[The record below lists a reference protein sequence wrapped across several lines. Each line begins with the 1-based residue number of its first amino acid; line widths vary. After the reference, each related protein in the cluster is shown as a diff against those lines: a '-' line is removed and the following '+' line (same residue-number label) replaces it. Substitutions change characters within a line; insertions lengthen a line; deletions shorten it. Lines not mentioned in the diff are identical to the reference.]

1 MERKESM
8 IEDGSTVTIHYTLT
22 VDDQEMESSFGGKPL
37 TYQQG
42 QGQLIPGLES
52 KLEGLDTGD
61 TKEVTVP
68 PADGYGDPDPE
79 NVIPVPKSS
88 FSDPENI
95 AIGSY
100 VEGRTGQGQPFRA
113 KVTEERDQE
122 FVLDLNHPLAGKTLH
137 FKVEVVEVA

>member
-1 MERKESM
+1 M
-8 IEDGSTVTIHYTLT
+8 IEAGSTVTIHYSLT
-22 VDDQEMESSFGGKPL
+22 VDDEEMESSFGGKPL

-42 QGQLIPGLES
+42 EGQLIPGLEQ
-52 KLEGLDTGD
+52 KLEGLDAGD
-61 TKEVTVP
+61 KKDVTVSP
-68 PADGYGDPDPE
+68 EAGYGAHDPE

-88 FSDPENI
+88 FSSPENI
-95 AIGSY
+95 EIGSF

-113 KVTEERDQE
+113 KVTEMRDDE

>member
-1 MERKESM
+1 M
-8 IEDGSTVTIHYTLT
+8 IESGSTVTIHYTLT

-37 TYQQG
+37 TYKQG
-42 QGQLIPGLES
+42 DGQLIPGLEQ
-52 KLEGLDTGD
+52 KLEGLDSGD

-68 PADGYGDPDPE
+68 PGAAYGDRDPD

-88 FSDPENI
+88 FSSPENI
-95 AIGSY
+95 EVGTF

-113 KVTEERDQE
+113 KVTEEQDEE

-137 FKVEVVEVA
+137 FKVEVVEVQ